1 VWLSL
6 SSLALIDNGETN
18 EKGSPP
24 MFDLSAA
31 NQMSTSGSQHEWWR
45 ITVSGRFVVEAAT
58 DEILRV
64 AFTPATA
71 QPHRSWSLAPSATA
85 PHVMDVTIDDQGD
98 RASLRTAALH
108 VELSA
113 HVDGESLELVIARHD
128 GGAVLGSATVRLD
141 ASGRP
146 VWTSTLAEGEVV
158 YGGGERTGPL
168 NKRGRS
174 MTFWTTDPLP
184 NHGDQTGAMHQ
195 SVPFLIG
202 LVNGKAYGIYFDVNE
217 RAEADIGKAQ
227 ANILTYTPESA
238 DLVAYVVAGPTLGD
252 VLRQYTS
259 LTGRMPMLPR
269 WAFGNQQ
276 SRWSYMS
283 ADEVLAIASGFREQ
297 SIPCDAIY
305 LDIDYMDGYRVFTWN
320 PERFADPVGLIQT
333 LREQQLRLV
342 TIIDPGVKV
351 DTDYAVYQEGE
362 SKGYFA
368 RAADGA
374 PFQGWVWPGLRN
386 WGDFAQPDMRSWW
399 GDQHRGLI
407 EVGVAGIWID
417 MNEPAQAGI
426 FAPLNVKISHGET
439 LPVDVLHGTPDD
451 PITHARFHNAYGL
464 AMAQATF
471 EGLKRLRPDE
481 RPFVLT
487 RSATAGSQRYAIV
500 WNGDSTSSW
509 DNLRLAIPLNLGV
522 GLSGFPM
529 TGGDVGGFWQDTT
542 AELLVRW
549 TQLGALLPFCRNH
562 SAMGTAR
569 QEPWAF
575 GEPYT
580 RMCREAIER
589 RYQLLPYLLT
599 LAHEAT
605 LTGAPMARPLSWV
618 YPTHAESLAC
628 DNEFLLGDGLLVA
641 PVLNEGATSREV
653 LLPPGEWFA
662 WGSSMLHAGDQRLSA
677 PVTLENVPLY
687 VRAGTILPL
696 AAVAQSTDGMT
707 EHPLTLHVYLTP
719 DNPTATADMWLD
731 DDHSL
736 VEERGAFGVWR
747 AGTAW
752 QGDDLTV
759 TLERVSGQLAWPYP
773 GCSIV
778 LHLPGGWTV
787 TSLDSTDDLRG
798 DTFTV
803 RYHVTRS

>member
-1 VWLSL
+1 MSD
-6 SSLALIDNGETN
+6 SSASVHMPSSASQRAWRRRTASGH
-18 EKGSPP
+18 
-24 MFDLSAA
+24 FD
-31 NQMSTSGSQHEWWR
+31 
-45 ITVSGRFVVEAAT
+45 VEATT
-58 DEILRV
+58 DDILRV
-64 AFTPATA
+64 AYIPASA
-71 QPHRSWSLAPSATA
+71 PQHQSWSLAPVETA
-85 PHVMDVTIDDQGD
+85 LRAADVTIHDQGD
-98 RASLRTAALH
+98 HASLRTSALH
-108 VELSA
+108 VDVTASVDEESVELMVTRQDGSAVLTRATIRLSA
-113 HVDGESLELVIARHD
+113 SRRPMWS
-128 GGAVLGSATVRLD
+128 SA
-141 ASGRP
+141 
-146 VWTSTLAEGEVV
+146 LAEGEVV

-184 NHGDQTGAMHQ
+184 NHGEETGAMHQ
-195 SVPFLIG
+195 SVPFLTG
-202 LVNGKAYGIYFDVNE
+202 LVGGKAYGVYFDINE
-217 RAEADIGKAQ
+217 RAEADIGKTQ
-227 ANILTYTPESA
+227 ADILTYTSESA
-238 DLVAYVVAGPTLGD
+238 DLVAYVLVGPMLGD

-283 ADEVLAIASGFREQ
+283 ADDVLSVASEFRKQ

-320 PERFADPVGLIQT
+320 SERFADPAGLIQT
-333 LREQQLRLV
+333 LRDQQIRLV

-351 DTDYAVYQEGE
+351 DADYAVYQEGT

-374 PFQGWVWPGLRN
+374 PFQGWVWPGLSC
-386 WGDFAQPDMRSWW
+386 WGDFAQPDARTWW
-399 GDQHRGLI
+399 GDQHRGLLDA
-407 EVGVAGIWID
+407 GVAGIWID

-426 FAPLNVKISHGET
+426 FAPPSVKISHGET
-439 LPVDVLHGTPDD
+439 LPDDVLHGAPDD

-464 AMAQATF
+464 EMAQATF
-471 EGLKRLRPDE
+471 EGLRRLRPNE

-487 RSATAGSQRYAIV
+487 RAATAGSQRYAIV

-509 DNLRLAIPLNLGV
+509 ENLRLAIPLNLGV

-529 TGGDVGGFWQDTT
+529 TGGDVGGFWQNTT

-562 SAMGTAR
+562 SAMGTAQ

-605 LTGAPMARPLSWV
+605 VNGAPMVRPLSWID
-618 YPTHAESLAC
+618 PTHTENLAC
-628 DNEFLLGDGLLVA
+628 DDEFLLGDGLLVA
-641 PVLNEGATSREV
+641 PVLDEGATSREV

-662 WGSSMLHAGDQRLSA
+662 WGSSVLHAGNQRLSV
-677 PVTLENVPLY
+677 PVTLDIVPLY

-707 EHPLTLHVYLTP
+707 EQPLTLQVYLSAK
-719 DNPTATADMWLD
+719 NPSATADMWLD
-731 DDHSL
+731 DDHPL
-736 VEERGAFGVWR
+736 AEERGTFGVWR
-747 AGTAW
+747 VQAAW
-752 QGDDLTV
+752 QGGDLTV
-759 TLERVSGQLAWPYP
+759 TLERASGQLAWPYP
-773 GCSIV
+773 GCSIA
-778 LHLPGGWTV
+778 LHLPDDWTA
-787 TSLDSTDDLRG
+787 TSLDSADTLRG

-803 RYHVTRS
+803 RYNVARE

>member
-1 VWLSL
+1 MTD
-6 SSLALIDNGETN
+6 SSASERMPT
-18 EKGSPP
+18 
-24 MFDLSAA
+24 SAPQRA
-31 NQMSTSGSQHEWWR
+31 WRRSIASGHFE
-45 ITVSGRFVVEAAT
+45 VEAMT
-58 DEILRV
+58 DDILRV
-64 AFTPATA
+64 AYIPASA
-71 QPHRSWSLAPSATA
+71 PQHKSWSLTPSAMA
-85 PHVMDVTIDDQGD
+85 LRAAGAMIDDQGD
-98 RASLRTAALH
+98 HASLRTSALH
-108 VELSA
+108 MDMAAS
-113 HVDGESLELVIARHD
+113 VDKESLELTVARQD
-128 GGAVLGSATVRLD
+128 GSAVLASATVRLA
-141 ASGRP
+141 ASGSP
-146 VWTSTLAEGEVV
+146 MWSSALAEGEVV

-168 NKRGRS
+168 NKRSRS

-184 NHGDQTGAMHQ
+184 NHGEQTGAMHQ

-202 LVNGKAYGIYFDVNE
+202 LADGKAYGVYFDVNE

-227 ANILTYTPESA
+227 ADILTYTPESA
-238 DLVAYVVAGPTLGD
+238 DLVAYVLSGPTLRD

-283 ADEVLAIASGFREQ
+283 AEEVLSIASEFRKQ

-320 PERFADPVGLIQT
+320 PERFADPVGLIET
-333 LREQQLRLV
+333 LRKQRIRLV

-351 DTDYAVYQEGE
+351 DADYAVYQEGA
-362 SKGYFA
+362 SQSYFA
-368 RAADGA
+368 RAANHA
-374 PFQGWVWPGLRN
+374 PFQGWVWPGLSC
-386 WGDFAQPDMRSWW
+386 WGDFAQPDARTWW
-399 GDQHRGLI
+399 GDQHRGLL
-407 EVGVAGIWID
+407 EAGVAGIWID

-426 FAPLNVKISHGET
+426 FAPPSVKISHGET
-439 LPVDVLHGTPDD
+439 LPDDVLHGTPDD

-464 AMAQATF
+464 EMAQATF
-471 EGLKRLRPDE
+471 EGLQRLRPDE

-487 RSATAGSQRYAIV
+487 RAATAGSQRYAIV

-509 DNLRLAIPLNLGV
+509 ENLRLAIPLNLGV

-529 TGGDVGGFWQDTT
+529 TGGDVGGFWQNTT

-580 RMCREAIER
+580 RLCREAIER

-605 LTGAPMARPLSWV
+605 VSGAPMVRPLSWIT
-618 YPTHAESLAC
+618 PSHAESLAC
-628 DNEFLLGDGLLVA
+628 DDEFLLGDGLLVA
-641 PVLNEGATSREV
+641 PVLGEGATSREV

-662 WGSSMLHAGDQRLSA
+662 WGSRQAYPGDQRLTV
-677 PVTLENVPLY
+677 PVSLDTVPLY

-707 EHPLTLHVYLTP
+707 EQPLTLHVYLSAK
-719 DNPTATADMWLD
+719 NPSATADMWLD
-731 DDHSL
+731 DDHPL
-736 VEERGAFGVWR
+736 AEQREAFGVWR
-747 AGTAW
+747 VRAAW

-759 TLERVSGQLAWPYP
+759 MLERARGQLAWPYP
-773 GCSIV
+773 GCSIA
-778 LHLPGGWTV
+778 LHLPDGWTA
-787 TSLDSTDDLRG
+787 TSLDSADDVQG
-798 DTFTV
+798 DNFTV
-803 RYHVTRS
+803 AYNVARE

>member
-1 VWLSL
+1 MSD
-6 SSLALIDNGETN
+6 SSASERM
-18 EKGSPP
+18 P
-24 MFDLSAA
+24 A
-31 NQMSTSGSQHEWWR
+31 NVLQHAWRRNTS
-45 ITVSGRFVVEAAT
+45 SGHFEVEAT
-58 DEILRV
+58 TEDILRV
-64 AFTPATA
+64 AYIPASA
-71 QPHRSWSLAPSATA
+71 PRHQGWSLAPTA
-85 PHVMDVTIDDQGD
+85 MELRAAGVTINDQGD
-98 RASLRTAALH
+98 RASLRTSALH
-108 VELSA
+108 VEMTSA
-113 HVDGESLELVIARHD
+113 VAEESLELVVARQD
-128 GGAVLGSATVRLD
+128 GSAILASATVRLA
-141 ASGRP
+141 ASGKP
-146 VWTSTLAEGEVV
+146 VWSSALAAGEVI

-174 MTFWTTDPLP
+174 MIFWTTDPLP
-184 NHGDQTGAMHQ
+184 NHGEQTGAMHQ
-195 SVPFLIG
+195 SVPFLTG
-202 LVNGKAYGIYFDVNE
+202 LVDGKAYGVYFDVNE

-227 ANILTYTPESA
+227 ADILTYAPESA
-238 DLVAYVVAGPTLGD
+238 DLVAYILAGPTLSD

-283 ADEVLAIASGFREQ
+283 ADEALSVASEFRKQ

-320 PERFADPVGLIQT
+320 PDRFADPAGLIQT
-333 LREQQLRLV
+333 LREQQIRLV

-351 DTDYAVYQEGE
+351 DADYAVYQEGV

-368 RAADGA
+368 RAADGG
-374 PFQGWVWPGLRN
+374 PFQGWVWPGLSS
-386 WGDFAQPDMRSWW
+386 WGDFAQPDARSWW
-399 GDQHRGLI
+399 GNQHRGLL
-407 EVGVAGIWID
+407 EAGVAGIWID

-426 FAPLNVKISHGET
+426 FAPPSVKISHGET
-439 LPVDVLHGTPDD
+439 LPDDVLHGTPDD
-451 PITHARFHNAYGL
+451 PITHAHFHNAYGL
-464 AMAQATF
+464 EMAQATF
-471 EGLKRLRPDE
+471 EGLRRLRPDE

-487 RSATAGSQRYAIV
+487 RAATAGSQRYAIV

-509 DNLRLAIPLNLGV
+509 ENLRLAIPLNLGV

-529 TGGDVGGFWQDTT
+529 TGGDVGGFWQNTT

-562 SAMGTAR
+562 SAMGTTR

-605 LTGAPMARPLSWV
+605 VNGAPIVRPLSWV
-618 YPTHAESLAC
+618 DPTHAESLAC
-628 DNEFLLGDGLLVA
+628 DDEFLLGDRLLVA
-641 PVLNEGATSREV
+641 PVLDEGATYRQA
-653 LLPPGEWFA
+653 LLPQGEWFT
-662 WGSSMLHAGDQRLSA
+662 WDSNVLHAGNQRLSI
-677 PVTLENVPLY
+677 PVTLDTVPLY
-687 VRAGTILPL
+687 ARAGTILPL

-707 EHPLTLHVYLTP
+707 ARPLALHVYLSEN
-719 DNPTATADMWLD
+719 NPSATADMWLD
-731 DDHSL
+731 DDHPL
-736 VEERGAFGVWR
+736 AEERGAFGVWQ
-747 AGTAW
+747 AKAAW

-759 TLERVSGQLAWPYP
+759 TLEHMSGQLAWPYP
-773 GCSIV
+773 GCSIA
-778 LHLPGGWTV
+778 LHLPDGW
-787 TSLDSTDDLRG
+787 SARPLASREDLQG

-803 RYHVTRS
+803 RYHVTHK

>member
-1 VWLSL
+1 MSD
-6 SSLALIDNGETN
+6 SSASEHMPSSAPQRAWRRRTASGH
-18 EKGSPP
+18 
-24 MFDLSAA
+24 FD
-31 NQMSTSGSQHEWWR
+31 
-45 ITVSGRFVVEAAT
+45 VEATT
-58 DEILRV
+58 DDILRV
-64 AFTPATA
+64 AYIPASA
-71 QPHRSWSLAPSATA
+71 PQHQSWSLAPAA
-85 PHVMDVTIDDQGD
+85 MALRAADVTINDQGD
-98 RASLRTAALH
+98 HASLRTSALH
-108 VELSA
+108 VEMTSS
-113 HVDGESLELVIARHD
+113 VDEETLELVIARQD
-128 GGAVLGSATVRLD
+128 GSAVLASAIIRLA

-146 VWTSTLAEGEVV
+146 MWSSALADGEVI

-184 NHGDQTGAMHQ
+184 NHGEQTGAMHQ

-202 LVNGKAYGIYFDVNE
+202 LVDGKAYGIYFDITD
-217 RAEADIGKAQ
+217 RAEADIGKTQ
-227 ANILTYTPESA
+227 AGILAYTPESA
-238 DLVAYVVAGPTLGD
+238 DLVAYLLAGPTLGD

-259 LTGRMPMLPR
+259 LTGRMSMLPR

-283 ADEVLAIASGFREQ
+283 ADEVLSVASEFRKQ
-297 SIPCDAIY
+297 SIPCDVIY

-320 PERFADPVGLIQT
+320 PERFADPAGLIQT
-333 LREQQLRLV
+333 LREQHMRLV

-351 DTDYAVYQEGE
+351 DIDYAVYQEGA

-368 RAADGA
+368 RMADGA
-374 PFQGWVWPGLRN
+374 PFQGWVWPGLSC
-386 WGDFAQPDMRSWW
+386 WGDFAQPDARTWW
-399 GDQHRGLI
+399 GDQHCGLLDA
-407 EVGVAGIWID
+407 GVAGIWID

-426 FAPLNVKISHGET
+426 FAPPSVKISHGET
-439 LPVDVLHGTPDD
+439 LPDDVLHGTSDD

-464 AMAQATF
+464 EMAQATF
-471 EGLKRLRPDE
+471 DGLRRLRPDK

-487 RSATAGSQRYAIV
+487 RAATAGSQRYAIV

-509 DNLRLAIPLNLGV
+509 ENLRLAMPLNLGV

-529 TGGDVGGFWQDTT
+529 TGGDVGGFWQNTT

-562 SAMGTAR
+562 SAMGTER

-605 LTGAPMARPLSWV
+605 VNGAPMVRPLSWID
-618 YPTHAESLAC
+618 PTHAESLAC
-628 DNEFLLGDGLLVA
+628 DDEFVLGDGLLVA
-641 PVLNEGATSREV
+641 PVLDEGATSREV

-662 WGSSMLHAGDQRLSA
+662 WGSSVAHPGNQRLTV
-677 PVTLENVPLY
+677 PVTLDSVPLY

-707 EHPLTLHVYLTP
+707 EQPLTLHVYLSAK
-719 DNPTATADMWLD
+719 NPSATAEMWLD
-731 DDHSL
+731 DDHPL
-736 VEERGAFGVWR
+736 AEERGTFGVWR
-747 AGTAW
+747 ARAAW

-759 TLERVSGQLAWPYP
+759 TLERISGHLAWPYP
-773 GCSIV
+773 GCSIA
-778 LHLPGGWTV
+778 LHLPDGWTA
-787 TSLDSTDDLRG
+787 TSLDSTDTLRG

-803 RYHVTRS
+803 LYNVARA

>member
-1 VWLSL
+1 
-6 SSLALIDNGETN
+6 
-18 EKGSPP
+18 
-24 MFDLSAA
+24 
-31 NQMSTSGSQHEWWR
+31 MSDSTFVPRREWR
-45 ITVSGRFVVEAAT
+45 HISTRGRFTVEAVA
-58 DEILRV
+58 DDILRV
-64 AFTPATA
+64 AFTPANA
-71 QPHRSWSLAPSATA
+71 QPHRSWSLAPSAMA
-85 PHVMDVTIDDQGD
+85 LPDADVTIDDQGD
-98 RASLRTAALH
+98 HASLRTNALQ
-108 VELSA
+108 VALT
-113 HVDGESLELVIARHD
+113 VPDGEESLQLVISRQDGSVVLARAII
-128 GGAVLGSATVRLD
+128 GLVST
-141 ASGRP
+141 GRP
-146 VWTSTLAEGEVV
+146 VWTAALAEGEVI

-202 LVNGKAYGIYFDVNE
+202 LVDGKAYGVFFDVNE

-227 ANILTYTPESA
+227 IDVLTYAPESA
-238 DLVAYVVAGPTLGD
+238 ELVAYVVAGPTLGD

-259 LTGRMPMLPR
+259 LTGRMPLLPR

-283 ADEVLAIASGFREQ
+283 ADEVLSIASEFREQ
-297 SIPCDAIY
+297 GIPCDAIY

-320 PERFADPVGLIQT
+320 PDRFSNPAGLIET
-333 LREQQLRLV
+333 LRERHLRLV

-351 DTDYAVYQEGE
+351 DAEYAVYQVGE
-362 SKGYFA
+362 SEGYFA

-374 PFQGWVWPGLRN
+374 LFQGWVWPGLSC
-386 WGDFAQPDMRSWW
+386 WGDFAQPEVRSWW
-399 GDQHRGLI
+399 GDQHRGF
-407 EVGVAGIWID
+407 VDAGVAGIWID

-426 FAPLNVKISHGET
+426 FAPPSVTISHGET
-439 LPVDVLHGTPDD
+439 LPDDVMHGTPDD

-471 EGLKRLRPDE
+471 EGLRRLRPDE

-487 RSATAGSQRYAIV
+487 RAATAGSQRYAIV

-529 TGGDVGGFWQDTT
+529 TGGDVGGFWQNTT

-589 RYQLLPYLLT
+589 RYQLLPYLLA
-599 LAHEAT
+599 LAHEAA
-605 LTGAPMARPLSWV
+605 LTGAPMVRPLSWIT
-618 YPTHAESLAC
+618 PTHAESLAC
-628 DNEFLLGDGLLVA
+628 DDEFLLGDGLLVA
-641 PVLNEGATSREV
+641 PVLDEGATSREV

-662 WGSSMLHAGDQRLSA
+662 WESSALHAGDQRLSA
-677 PVTLENVPLY
+677 PVTLDTLPLY

-707 EHPLTLHVYLTP
+707 EQPLTLHVYLSA
-719 DNPTATADMWLD
+719 NSPTAVAEMWLD
-731 DDHSL
+731 DDHPL
-736 VEERGAFGVWR
+736 AEERGTFGIWR
-747 AGTAW
+747 ARATW
-752 QGDDLTV
+752 QEDDLTV
-759 TLERVSGQLAWPYP
+759 RLERVSGRLAWPYP
-773 GCSIV
+773 GCSIA
-778 LHLPGGWTV
+778 LHLPDGWTA
-787 TSLDSTDDLRG
+787 TSLDSTVDCKAIHSPRAIVSRTSELLRVALG
-798 DTFTV
+798 
-803 RYHVTRS
+803 RSCIFAL